1 MSCPNRSLHLVLE
14 RVDYTRY
21 YDIIMKKHFYIKIC
35 CIDVL
40 HEMDMNEMITI
51 IITCLVCKQKN
62 VKYERNPHNTFCIVA
77 NSVYSCYV
85 KSMIHVLI
93 ATFTVTTIMRRYKLE
108 FFFLLQSINN

>member
-40 HEMDMNEMITI
+40 HEMDTNEMITI
-51 IITCLVCKQKN
+51 IITCLLVCKQKMSSM
-62 VKYERNPHNTFCIVA
+62 RGTPIIHFALSRIVF
-77 NSVYSCYV
+77 
-85 KSMIHVLI
+85 IH
-93 ATFTVTTIMRRYKLE
+93 AM
-108 FFFLLQSINN
+108 